1 MTDFAYGIGLF
12 ETSHS
17 RIVRVSATSNTYDGI
32 MVVGGGDN
40 RIECSV
46 IDRDDDGINMTAT
59 NRTVVA
65 NNIVTGNVRGSGI
78 HLSQGCDEVAL
89 LGNIVGENDEGI
101 EVEDAVNST
110 IQANRIYSSR
120 YYGLNLTTAGNLTVV
135 DNYFNNRVNVRT
147 PTGPFTGIWSLEA
160 LAATNVVG
168 NNFIGGNYWGSPEG
182 TGYSDVTPDW
192 DGDGFVNGIYVLP
205 GSAGIDRLP
214 LSPSPSLLTYTTVPA
229 SAAIIGPLPT
239 TEAPQVTA
247 APDPWAGWRKTYPIG
262 DGLNL

>member
-1 MTDFAYGIGLF
+1 
-12 ETSHS
+12 
-17 RIVRVSATSNTYDGI
+17 
-32 MVVGGGDN
+32 
-40 RIECSV
+40 
-46 IDRDDDGINMTAT
+46 MTAT

-78 HLSQGCDEVAL
+78 HLSQGCDEVSL

-101 EVEDAVNST
+101 EIEDAVNST
-110 IQANRIYSSR
+110 IRANRVYSSR

-147 PTGPFTGIWSLEA
+147 PTGPFTGLWSLEA

-168 NNFIGGNYWGSPEG
+168 NSFIGGNYWGSPDG
-182 TGYSDVTPDW
+182 TGYSDTTPDW

-205 GSAGIDRLP
+205 GQIGVDHLP
-214 LSPSPSLLTYTTVPA
+214 LSPSPALLTYTTVPA
-229 SAAIIGPLPT
+229 SAASIGPLST
-239 TEAPQVTA
+239 DALVVTA